1 MIVKKIVTNAKM
13 SWEEGEKRLLS
24 NFEVLKECQ
33 KLEPEFR
40 ILRELIYLRKEKRIS
55 QEELA
60 KLIKIKQS
68 NIARLERGESTPTF
82 KILQKYAEG
91 LGQFINMEIIPKER
105 YFKL

>member
-1 MIVKKIVTNAKM
+1 MKTI

-40 ILRELIYLRKEKRIS
+40 ILRELIYLRKGKRIS

-60 KLIKIKQS
+60 RLIKIKQS
-68 NIARLERGESTPTF
+68 NIARSC
-82 KILQKYAEG
+82 KH
-91 LGQFINMEIIPKER
+91 
-105 YFKL
+105 

>member
-1 MIVKKIVTNAKM
+1 MKTI

-60 KLIKIKQS
+60 RLIKIKQS
-68 NIARLERGESTPTF
+68 NIARLERGESAPTF

-105 YFKL
+105 YFNKL